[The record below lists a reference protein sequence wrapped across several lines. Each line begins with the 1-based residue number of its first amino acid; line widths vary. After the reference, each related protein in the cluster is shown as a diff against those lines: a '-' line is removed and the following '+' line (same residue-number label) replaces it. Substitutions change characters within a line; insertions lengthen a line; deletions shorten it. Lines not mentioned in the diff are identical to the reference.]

1 MALRIGVG
9 RYDRTAPLLDG
20 RIRIEG
26 AEADFVS
33 PPPEELFA
41 AAFDTGAFDFAE
53 LSFSNY
59 LYLTSAGDCR
69 YIGLPVFLSRIF
81 RHSSIYIRTDRGI
94 GKPSDLSGKTI
105 GVREYSMTAAL
116 VARGALHDEFG
127 VQASSIK
134 WRCGPTDPYDARPI
148 IRMKPRGVNMELVAD
163 GDNLSDLLERGE
175 LDGMIAYKPPKC
187 FLAGA
192 KNVRRLFEDHAAVEQ
207 DYYRRTKIFP
217 IMHLL
222 GMRKDVYQSQPLI
235 ALQVM
240 QAFQKAKLAA
250 MEALGSFSTLEVTL
264 PWVGAAQQKAR
275 DIMGADYWPY
285 GVQANSAAIA
295 SIARYS
301 FQQGLASREL
311 KPAELFAPAVLNW
324 NPQ

>member
-69 YIGLPVFLSRIF
+69 YLGLPVFLSRIF
-81 RHSSIYIRTDRGI
+81 RHSSIYIRGDRGI
-94 GKPSDLSGKTI
+94 AKPADLAGRTI

-116 VARGALHDEFG
+116 VARGVLQDDFG
-127 VQASSIK
+127 VQAASIQ
-134 WRCGPTDPYDARPI
+134 WRCGPTDAYDARPI
-148 IRMKPRGVNMELVAD
+148 IRMKPRGVQVELVPE
-163 GDNLSDLLERGE
+163 GRNLSDLLERGE
-175 LDGMIAYKPPKC
+175 IDGMIAYKPPKC

-192 KNVRRLFEDHAAVEQ
+192 KHVRRLFEDHAAVEQ
-207 DYYRRTKIFP
+207 DYYRRTRIFP

-222 GMRKDVYQSQPLI
+222 GVRKDVYQARPLI
-235 ALQVM
+235 VLPVM

-264 PWVGAAQQKAR
+264 PWVSAAQQKAR
-275 DIMGADYWPY
+275 DIMGADY
-285 GVQANSAAIA
+285 S

-301 FQQGLASREL
+301 HQQGLAAREL
-311 KPAELFAPAVLNW
+311 KAAELFAPAALDW